1 MDNVKYS
8 LSSDPS
14 IQLIDANYKK
24 FAFSRHY
31 HLDFHIGLIQR
42 GVQNFNHSG
51 SRHQVG
57 QGQIIVMPPD
67 EMHDGHSELQSGY
80 QVKVFSVKP
89 EWFTDQLDLGNKQA
103 MTHFTQLIISDPALF
118 HQLSCL
124 HTQLMHNRV
133 CQLAQDCLPFEGFD
147 SMLDRYGSLKPGV
160 ALPLGKTTIQS
171 LREYL
176 MGNLDQPIRL
186 KALAD
191 MCDLTPSQFQ
201 RHFKASM
208 GITPYAWLMRLRME
222 QALSLLLH
230 GVNSI
235 NVAIQVG
242 FYDQAHFVKA
252 FKTTY
257 GTTPSQVQ
265 CH

>member
-1 MDNVKYS
+1 
-8 LSSDPS
+8 
-14 IQLIDANYKK
+14 
-24 FAFSRHY
+24 
-31 HLDFHIGLIQR
+31 
-42 GVQNFNHSG
+42 
-51 SRHQVG
+51 
-57 QGQIIVMPPD
+57 
-67 EMHDGHSELQSGY
+67 
-80 QVKVFSVKP
+80 
-89 EWFTDQLDLGNKQA
+89 
-103 MTHFTQLIISDPALF
+103 
-118 HQLSCL
+118 
-124 HTQLMHNRV
+124 
-133 CQLAQDCLPFEGFD
+133 
-147 SMLDRYGSLKPGV
+147 
-160 ALPLGKTTIQS
+160 
-171 LREYL
+171 
-176 MGNLDQPIRL
+176 
-186 KALAD
+186 
-191 MCDLTPSQFQ
+191 MCELTPSQFQ